1 MALATHFV
9 STFRALTFALMA
21 AMLVPANTT
30 QAIES
35 AQERADYS
43 ATVQFERL
51 REDAD
56 EGSALAQFV
65 LGVMYRFGE
74 IVPQDY
80 TEAAKWISRAA
91 DQGLA
96 LAQFVLGGM
105 YALGQ
110 GVPEDAVRAHMWLD
124 LSAAQA
130 AQIIGGN
137 NLLSDA
143 NEMRDALEQTMSPA
157 QIEESHKLA
166 REWKPNARM
175 GRMI

>member
-1 MALATHFV
+1 MLTKAVPSRSSFSVLCTDLA
-9 STFRALTFALMA
+9 
-21 AMLVPANTT
+21 
-30 QAIES
+30 
-35 AQERADYS
+35 
-43 ATVQFERL
+43 RL
-51 REDAD
+51 CRRYA
-56 EGSALAQFV
+56 
-65 LGVMYRFGE
+65 
-74 IVPQDY
+74 
-80 TEAAKWISRAA
+80 EAAKWISRAA

-130 AQIIGGN
+130 AQIIGGITCCPMPMRC
-137 NLLSDA
+137 
-143 NEMRDALEQTMSPA
+143 EMLFEQTISPA

-175 GRMI
+175 